1 MPGTRTLVL
10 TSLMALLTLA
20 AACAD
25 SSAPATPAAP
35 TGAVL
40 TANSDGSTVKITPPV
55 PTAPANNST
64 FAQGVTSA
72 QLQATA
78 ATAQFSS
85 TPTLSYRFEVY
96 KGSSIAGSPVATL
109 FATPSNSVVSVTT
122 GSLDLVTPYA
132 WRVRAESGG
141 AGGPWSA
148 TQGFTT
154 GQVPPQPRRDANAFG
169 GQVPRSLAI
178 ADLQSQLGPVTAAHN
193 AEVQASCNNGRNVL
207 DFPTV
212 LLQALRRIDNRWG
225 FNCRRGNCADPSND
239 AIAYH
244 WGVGSSEQ
252 SIKVY
257 IFDVIGGLDAVAG
270 CKTQII
276 DVTDQTFAAG
286 TVGRFSLLGRF
297 PANNPDF

>member
-1 MPGTRTLVL
+1 MPGTRSLVL
-10 TSLMALLTLA
+10 TCLVALLTLA
-20 AACAD
+20 AACAGP
-25 SSAPATPAAP
+25 STAPATPASP
-35 TGAVL
+35 TTAVL
-40 TANSDGSTVKITPPV
+40 TTNSDGSTVKVTAPV

-78 ATAQFSS
+78 ATGQFSS
-85 TPTLSYRFEVY
+85 APTLSYRFEVY

-109 FATPSNSVVSVTT
+109 FASPSNSVVSVNT
-122 GSLDLVTPYA
+122 GSLNLLTPYA

-141 AGGPWSA
+141 APGPWSSA
-148 TQGFTT
+148 QAFTT
-154 GQVPPQPRRDANAFG
+154 GGQPRRDANAFG
-169 GQVPRSLAI
+169 GQVPRNLAI

-212 LLQALRRIDNRWG
+212 LLQALRQIDNRWG

-239 AIAYH
+239 AITYH

-252 SIKVY
+252 STKVY
-257 IFDVIGGLDAVAG
+257 IFDVIGGLDAVVG
-270 CKTQII
+270 CKTQIV
-276 DVTDQTFAAG
+276 DVTDATFGAG
-286 TVGRFSLLGRF
+286 TVGRYSLLGRF
-297 PANNPDF
+297 PVNNPDF